1 MTKPSKPRIAIP
13 IPLSRDAE
21 YSARAIPQY
30 VKAVEAA
37 GGEAVV
43 IPLDKSPSEIARIA
57 SDCQGALL
65 PGSAADVDTQKYDEP
80 RGKETNDPDPARDTV
95 DELLIQDAYNMRKP
109 LFGICYGMQNLNVWH
124 TGSLVQHVISPV
136 NHTAGRAVAKAHHL
150 IVNPA
155 TKLAE
160 IIAEAPGTQAEVTPD
175 GTALHLEVNSS
186 HHQAVKQVGSGL
198 RVAARC
204 EEDNL
209 IEAIEDVTPD
219 HWVLGVQWHP
229 ERNYENDAVSQALFN
244 SFIDAARKWKPQ
256 PQKP

>member
-1 MTKPSKPRIAIP
+1 M
-13 IPLSRDAE
+13 
-21 YSARAIPQY
+21 
-30 VKAVEAA
+30 
-37 GGEAVV
+37 
-43 IPLDKSPSEIARIA
+43 
-57 SDCQGALL
+57 
-65 PGSAADVDTQKYDEP
+65 
-80 RGKETNDPDPARDTV
+80 
-95 DELLIQDAYNMRKP
+95 
-109 LFGICYGMQNLNVWH
+109 
-124 TGSLVQHVISPV
+124 
-136 NHTAGRAVAKAHHL
+136 
-150 IVNPA
+150 
-155 TKLAE
+155 
-160 IIAEAPGTQAEVTPD
+160 
-175 GTALHLEVNSS
+175 HLEVNSS